1 MRLEILRSF
10 IEKPRPS
17 ARQAMTKTLALAGRP
32 FILDAMHCRK
42 KMIYG
47 AHKVNRHLLLQ
58 LKANQAG
65 LVQQAKAIAVQT
77 TPLKQHD
84 TVIPSGAHAM
94 RPAISDLLLPSKTS
108 ALPGGPPS
116 CV

>member
-1 MRLEILRSF
+1 
-10 IEKPRPS
+10 
-17 ARQAMTKTLALAGRP
+17 
-32 FILDAMHCRK
+32 
-42 KMIYG
+42 MIYG
-47 AHKVNRHLLLQ
+47 AHKANRHLLLQ

-65 LVQQAKAIAVQT
+65 LVKKVKAIAVKT

-84 TVIPSGAHAM
+84 AVIPSGADAM